1 MEPQL
6 KKDIINIMFNQ
17 YDLDAYQKESIQKII
32 DGCVELAAYQNG
44 DVAEDNLDIIAGLIR
59 GHIINLLNV
68 LGIKKDGKKR
78 IETAE
83 S

>member
-6 KKDIINIMFNQ
+6 KQDIINIMFNR
-17 YDLDAYQKESIQKII
+17 YDLDAYQKECIQRMI
-32 DGCVELAAYQNG
+32 DSCTDLASYQNK
-44 DVAEDNLDIIAGLIR
+44 DFAEEDLDTIAGLIR
-59 GHIINLLNV
+59 GHIINILNV
-68 LGIKKDGKKR
+68 LGIKKDATRR

>member
-6 KKDIINIMFNQ
+6 KKDIINLMFNQ
-17 YDLDAYQKESIQKII
+17 YDLDAQQKESIQKII
-32 DGCVELAAYQNG
+32 DGCVELAAYQNN
-44 DVAEDNLDIIAGLIR
+44 DIAEDNLDTIAGLIR
-59 GHIINLLNV
+59 GHIINLLNI
-68 LGIKKDGKKR
+68 LGIKKDGKRR